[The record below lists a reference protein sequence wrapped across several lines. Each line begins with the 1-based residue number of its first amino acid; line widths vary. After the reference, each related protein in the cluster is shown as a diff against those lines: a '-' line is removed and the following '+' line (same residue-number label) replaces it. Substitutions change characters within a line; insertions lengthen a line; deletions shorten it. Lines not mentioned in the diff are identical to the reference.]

1 MITQRKNVRFTSFF
15 LIFIYFFSG
24 FAALVYQVVWQR
36 WLAFFTGISS
46 VNISLI
52 VSAFMAGLG
61 LGYLIGGFLA
71 DKLAQGKHVFYFFLA
86 EIGIGLFA
94 FFSKSIFYDWLFVN
108 ASQGQLDSVSL
119 YGILFLLLL
128 VPTFLM
134 GVSLPLLSK
143 AFKNIGNQGNF
154 ISLLYFTNTL
164 GAAIGTY
171 LTSFYLIPRMGF
183 EKAVYIAAS
192 LNFFCGISVLF
203 FGLLFKTN
211 EKNDIQNINSPIANE
226 STELEN
232 IPFKYW
238 LTQYFIS
245 GFTAISFEIIWFRM
259 IDVMMK
265 SYAVTFS
272 IILVIYLGSM
282 AIGTWIGVIY
292 NNKFRINKLKTFLFV
307 QTILYVYVGL
317 SIVTLYFSI
326 ENIAFVEPLRAYF
339 EGYEETFS
347 LKIRI
352 ITMFIIPV
360 FLMSIPTF
368 IMGFSF
374 SVSQNI
380 IQNDFS
386 LVGKKL
392 GSLQFIN
399 ILGSIAGAW
408 FASLIG
414 FEILGTSLTLKI
426 LVLTGTLYLILLYLK
441 KYITFF
447 KATIGSVFLFLIV
460 FFIPG
465 KQDFWRVASG
475 VKEVSNFIFEEDKT
489 ALSSIKIGQNESTVF
504 VNGLGQSHFPMQS
517 DYFHIM
523 LGAVPAF
530 VHPQPQS
537 IGIIGLGSAGT
548 LYGASGRLTTKKLTC
563 WEVIK
568 SQPSVLYEFM
578 NRTKDSSAYYILK
591 DKRLDLRLVD
601 GRKDLQYTK
610 EKFDILE
617 ADALRPRSSYA
628 GNLYSVEYF
637 NLLKS
642 KLKPKGYAVTWAP
655 SERIKRSF
663 RVVFPYVYE
672 IQETLY
678 LGSES
683 PIDFNTEEIIKR
695 FDNPFSVNF
704 YNKSN
709 IDAKGVMKNFLLTL
723 KTIQNGKVLIDKDVN
738 TDMWPKDEY
747 QVK

>member
-1 MITQRKNVRFTSFF
+1 MINQRQSVRITSFF
-15 LIFIYFFSG
+15 LISIYFFSG

-36 WLAFFTGISS
+36 WLAFFTGIST

-61 LGYLIGGFLA
+61 LGYLLGGFLA

-94 FFSKSIFYDWLFVN
+94 FFSKSIFYDWMFVN
-108 ASQGQLDSVSL
+108 ASIGQLDSISL

-143 AFKNIGNQGNF
+143 AFKNMGNQGNF

-164 GAAIGTY
+164 GAAIGTFV
-171 LTSFYLIPRMGF
+171 TSFYLIPTMGL
-183 EKAVYIAAS
+183 EKAVYMAAC
-192 LNFFCGISVLF
+192 LNFFCGISVLV
-203 FGLLFKTN
+203 FGLVFKNGEKGISRNN
-211 EKNDIQNINSPIANE
+211 EKTTFHDNNE
-226 STELEN
+226 HEN

-238 LTQYFIS
+238 LSQYFIS
-245 GFTAISFEIIWFRM
+245 GFTAISFEIIWFRL

-272 IILVIYLGSM
+272 IILAIYLGSM
-282 AIGTWIGVIY
+282 AIGTWVGVIY
-292 NNKFRINKLKTFLFV
+292 NNKFRVNKLKTFLFV
-307 QTILYVYVGL
+307 QTILYAYVGL
-317 SIVTLYFSI
+317 SIVSLYFSI
-326 ENIAFVEPLRAYF
+326 ENIAFLEPLRAYF

-386 LVGKKL
+386 LLGKKL

-414 FEILGTSLTLKI
+414 FEILGTSLTLKL

-441 KYITFF
+441 KYINLS
-447 KATIGSVFLFLIV
+447 KATFGFAFLFLLM

-504 VNGLGQSHFPMQS
+504 VNGLGQSHFPMQT

-548 LYGASGRLTTKKLTC
+548 LYGASGRLATTKLTC

-578 NRTKDSSAYYILK
+578 KRTKDSSAYFILQ
-591 DKRLDLRLVD
+591 DKRLDLRLED
-601 GRKDLQYTK
+601 GRKELLYTT

-637 NLLKS
+637 DLLKS

-655 SERIKRSF
+655 TERIKKSF

-672 IQETLY
+672 IQESIY

-683 PIDFNTEEIIKR
+683 PIEFNNDEILKR
-695 FDNPFSVNF
+695 FDDEFAANF
-704 YNKSN
+704 YRKAN
-709 IDAKGVMKNFLLTL
+709 IDAKGIMKNFLQTL
-723 KTIQNGKVLIDKDVN
+723 KIVQEGELLKDTDIN
-738 TDMWPKDEY
+738 TDMWPKDEF

>member
-1 MITQRKNVRFTSFF
+1 MNSNPKSRNLTALF
-15 LIFIYFFSG
+15 LISIYFFSG
-24 FAALVYQVVWQR
+24 FAALVYQVIWQR

-61 LGYLIGGFLA
+61 IGYLAGGYLS
-71 DKLAQGKHVFYFFLA
+71 DRLQQGKHVFYFFLA
-86 EIGIGLFA
+86 EIGIGIFA
-94 FFSKSIFYDWLFVN
+94 FFSKSIFYDWLFVEN
-108 ASQGQLDSVSL
+108 SSFQLGSIYL
-119 YGILFLLLL
+119 YMILFLLLL

-164 GAAIGTY
+164 GAAIGTFI
-171 LTSFYLIPRMGF
+171 TSFYLIPNMGF
-183 EKAVYIAAS
+183 EKAIYVAAG
-192 LNFFCGISVLF
+192 LNFFCGLSVL
-203 FGLLFKTN
+203 LFNYLVKREASKQD
-211 EKNDIQNINSPIANE
+211 EKAPLTDKLYE
-226 STELEN
+226 EELN
-232 IPFKYW
+232 VPFKFW
-238 LTQYFIS
+238 LIQYFIS
-245 GFTAISFEIIWFRM
+245 GFTAISLEIIWFRM

-272 IILVIYLGSM
+272 IILTIYLGSM
-282 AIGTWIGVIY
+282 AIGTWLGVIF
-292 NNKFRINKLKTFLFV
+292 NKKYKKGKLKTFLWI
-307 QTILYVYVGL
+307 QITLYSYVAV
-317 SIVTLYFSI
+317 SIALLYFSV
-326 ENIAFVEPLRAYF
+326 ENIGFLEPLRGYF
-339 EGYEETFS
+339 EGYEEIPSFK
-347 LKIRI
+347 LRL
-352 ITMFIIPV
+352 ITMLIIPI

-392 GSLQFIN
+392 GTLQFIN
-399 ILGSIAGAW
+399 IAGSTAGAW

-414 FEILGTSLTLKI
+414 FEILGTSLTLKLLLLTGFI
-426 LVLTGTLYLILLYLK
+426 YIAILGYQQYLSKINAALMSFVLLVL
-441 KYITFF
+441 
-447 KATIGSVFLFLIV
+447 VFLV
-460 FFIPG
+460 PE
-465 KQDFWRVASG
+465 KQDFWRVVSG
-475 VKEVSNFIFEEDKT
+475 VNEETDFIFSEDKT
-489 ALSSIKIGQNESTVF
+489 ALSSIKIGEENSTVF
-504 VNGLGQSHFPMQS
+504 INGLGQSHFPMKT

-530 VHPQPQS
+530 LHPNPER

-548 LYGASGRLTTKKLTC
+548 LYGASGRASTTELVC

-568 SQPSVLYEFM
+568 SQPSVLFEYVK
-578 NRTKDSSAYYILK
+578 RTQDSSAYFILN
-591 DKRLDLRLVD
+591 DKRLALKLED
-601 GRKDLQYTK
+601 GRKEIQSSSQKYDV
-610 EKFDILE
+610 LE

-637 NLLKS
+637 SLLKS

-655 SERIKRSF
+655 TERIKRSF

-672 IQETLY
+672 IQESLY
-678 LGSES
+678 LGSDS
-683 PIDFNTEEIIKR
+683 PINFDRKVILNR
-695 FDNPFSVNF
+695 FDEPFSEAF
-704 YNKSN
+704 YKRAD
-709 IDAKGVMKNFLLTL
+709 IDAKAIMNNFLNTL
-723 KTIQNGKVLIDKDVN
+723 KIIQEGKLLDNKDIN

>member
-1 MITQRKNVRFTSFF
+1 MNFKPQSRNLTALF
-15 LIFIYFFSG
+15 LISIYFFSG
-24 FAALVYQVVWQR
+24 FAALVYQVIWQR

-61 LGYLIGGFLA
+61 IGYLVGGYLS
-71 DKLAQGKHVFYFFLA
+71 DKLQQGKHVFYFFLA
-86 EIGIGLFA
+86 EIGIGVFA
-94 FFSKSIFYDWLFVN
+94 FFSKSIFYDWLFVEN
-108 ASQGQLDSVSL
+108 SSFQLGSTYL
-119 YGILFLLLL
+119 YMILFLLLL

-143 AFKNIGNQGNF
+143 AFKNMGNQGNF

-164 GAAIGTY
+164 GAAIGT
-171 LTSFYLIPRMGF
+171 LITTFYLIPNVGF
-183 EKAVYIAAS
+183 EKAIYVAAG
-192 LNFFCGISVLF
+192 LNFFCGFSVLIF
-203 FGLLFKTN
+203 NYLIDKKENKADL
-211 EKNDIQNINSPIANE
+211 KNQLSETFDE
-226 STELEN
+226 EELN
-232 IPFKYW
+232 VPFKFW
-238 LTQYFIS
+238 LIQYFIS

-272 IILVIYLGSM
+272 IILTIYLGSM
-282 AIGTWIGVIY
+282 AIGTWLGVFY
-292 NNKFRINKLKTFLFV
+292 NRKYRTGKLKTFLWI
-307 QTILYVYVGL
+307 QTTLYAYVAL
-317 SIVTLYFSI
+317 SIVLLYSSV
-326 ENIAFVEPLRAYF
+326 ENIGFLDPLRGYF
-339 EGYEETFS
+339 EGYEEIPSFK
-347 LKIRI
+347 LRL
-352 ITMFIIPV
+352 ITMLIIPT
-360 FLMSIPTF
+360 FLMSVPTF

-392 GSLQFIN
+392 GTLQFIN
-399 ILGSIAGAW
+399 IVGSTAGAW

-414 FEILGTSLTLKI
+414 FEILGTSLTLKLLLLTGFI
-426 LVLTGTLYLILLYLK
+426 YIGILGYKLYLTKKNAAFLSLFLLVL
-441 KYITFF
+441 
-447 KATIGSVFLFLIV
+447 VFL
-460 FFIPG
+460 IPG
-465 KQDFWRVASG
+465 KQDFWRVVSG
-475 VKEVSNFIFEEDKT
+475 VKEQQDFIFSEDKT
-489 ALSSIKIGQNESTVF
+489 ALSSIKIGEEHSTVF
-504 VNGLGQSHFPMQS
+504 INGLGQSHFPMKT

-530 VHPQPQS
+530 LHPNPER

-548 LYGASGRLTTKKLTC
+548 LYGASGRASTTELVC

-568 SQPSVLYEFM
+568 SQPSVLFEYV
-578 NRTKDSSAYYILK
+578 NRTRDSSAYYILN
-591 DKRLDLRLVD
+591 DKRLDLKLED
-601 GRKDLQYTK
+601 GRKEIQSSGQLY
-610 EKFDILE
+610 DILE

-637 NLLKS
+637 SLLKS

-655 SERIKRSF
+655 NDRIKRSF

-672 IQETLY
+672 IQESLY
-678 LGSES
+678 LGSDS
-683 PIDFNTEEIIKR
+683 PVNFDREVILKR
-695 FDNPFSVNF
+695 FDEPFSQAF
-704 YNKSN
+704 YQRAN
-709 IDAKGVMKNFLLTL
+709 IDAKVIMSNFLNTL
-723 KTIQNGKVLIDKDVN
+723 KIIQEGKLLENKDIN